1 MFCVKCGAKND
12 DNAKF
17 CVECGNKLEHV
28 IPARQKVQQGDASYV
43 PSGNQQGEIPRFI
56 PSDRTEKRKNTLFRN
71 MKPVPVVVTVLLVL
85 AVVLLGKML
94 FSGGQEKKLIKNFVK
109 AEMEGNAK
117 TLINMLPDEVV
128 RVAEK
133 DGMDKKELT
142 DQMDEM
148 LQSVQSSLKSMLGED
163 WNYSYKIQKM
173 EKMSQEEIQE
183 KEKDYA
189 DEECEL
195 DIKEGKTVTVEL
207 TIKGKDIENSQEID
221 IGIIK
226 VGKKWY
232 LDAMSLSDLLY

>member
-1 MFCVKCGAKND
+1 MFCTKCGAKND

-28 IPARQKVQQGDASYV
+28 IPAGQKVQQGDASYV

-56 PSDRTEKRKNTLFRN
+56 PSDRMEKRKNSLFGSI
-71 MKPVPVVVTVLLVL
+71 KPVPVIVTVLLVI
-85 AVVLLGKML
+85 AVLLLGKML

-117 TLINMLPDEVV
+117 VPDEMF
-128 RVAEK
+128 RLAEK
-133 DGMDKKELT
+133 EGMDKEELT
-142 DQMDEM
+142 DKMDEM
-148 LQSVQSSLKSMLGED
+148 LQSAQSSLKSMLGEE
-163 WNYSYKIQKM
+163 WSYSYKIQKM

-189 DEECEL
+189 DEDCEL

-207 TIKGKDIENSQEID
+207 TIKGKDIENSQEIN

>member
-1 MFCVKCGAKND
+1 M
-12 DNAKF
+12 
-17 CVECGNKLEHV
+17 
-28 IPARQKVQQGDASYV
+28 
-43 PSGNQQGEIPRFI
+43 
-56 PSDRTEKRKNTLFRN
+56 FRN

-117 TLINMLPDEVV
+117 TLINMLPDEVI

-133 DGMDKKELT
+133 DGMDKEELT

-148 LQSVQSSLKSMLGED
+148 LQSVQGSLKSMLGED

-195 DIKEGKTVTVEL
+195 DIKEGRTVTVEL

>member
-1 MFCVKCGAKND
+1 MFCTKCGAKND

-17 CVECGNKLEHV
+17 CVECGNKLEQV
-28 IPARQKVQQGDASYV
+28 IPAGQKVQQGDASYV

-56 PSDRTEKRKNTLFRN
+56 PSDRMEKRKNSLFGSI
-71 MKPVPVVVTVLLVL
+71 KPVPVIVTVLLVI
-85 AVVLLGKML
+85 AVLLLGKML

-117 TLINMLPDEVV
+117 VLINMLPDEMF
-128 RVAEK
+128 RLAEK
-133 DGMDKKELT
+133 EGMDKEELT
-142 DQMDEM
+142 DKMDEM
-148 LQSVQSSLKSMLGED
+148 LQSAQSSLKSMLGEE
-163 WNYSYKIQKM
+163 WSYSYKIQKM
-173 EKMSQEEIQE
+173 EKMSKEEIQE

-189 DEECEL
+189 DEDCEL
-195 DIKEGKTVTVEL
+195 EIKEGKTVTVEL
-207 TIKGKDIENSQEID
+207 TSKGKDKENSQEIN